1 LPAPQPQ
8 IRQASAAVQDEI
20 ERIGG
25 STAGAG
31 DTGDTNTAEGEVAYI
46 GYNQILA
53 PSLPEA
59 LPLPSVGLSS
69 ADLGFPC
76 VVLGGCEGRR
86 NLPFK
91 MATGAVLGA
100 SKHLEFS
107 TFAAVSLHP
116 LQNQQRRYPPAGA
129 SLPLL
134 PNLGG
139 ARSREDPG
147 RPPRWGATSVKAGRA
162 ASKDLGDDKG
172 KVSPISYGPPTNV
185 LSLCHPQFF
194 GKVRDSI

>member
-1 LPAPQPQ
+1 
-8 IRQASAAVQDEI
+8 
-20 ERIGG
+20 
-25 STAGAG
+25 
-31 DTGDTNTAEGEVAYI
+31 
-46 GYNQILA
+46 
-53 PSLPEA
+53 
-59 LPLPSVGLSS
+59 LPSVGLSS

-100 SKHLEFS
+100 SKDPEFS

-147 RPPRWGATSVKAGRA
+147 RPPRWGATSMNAGRA
-162 ASKDLGDDKG
+162 ASADLGDDKG
-172 KVSPISYGPPTNV
+172 KGLSHLIWAANQCPLSVPSPNFWKGKRFNLIQPAYHDP
-185 LSLCHPQFF
+185 LSLLPPNPHSFTNF
-194 GKVRDSI
+194 